1 MSEGYDNIFESKVVE
16 SLKKIVNEYETTEK
30 PKTEVKKIE
39 IEFPKENIKIAR
51 LLDGK
56 AHEYKITFPSGNFY
70 FCDDFAEIVDLY
82 NEFERKNSQLNLEVG
97 ASVKIR
103 DGELDR
109 CFVAYDDWILKNVS
123 IQRDLI
129 HFAHGCLPK
138 YPNDIYQILK
148 IAPYSDYSDTKLAYI
163 KNVSDG
169 CCYLYRL
176 ESLKE
181 V

>member
-1 MSEGYDNIFESKVVE
+1 MSEGYNNIFESKVVE
-16 SLKKIVNEYETTEK
+16 SLKKIVNEYEATEK
-30 PKTEVKKIE
+30 PKTEIEKIE
-39 IEFPKENIKIAR
+39 IEFPEGIKVAR

-56 AHEYKITFPSGNFY
+56 QHEYKITFPSGNFY

-109 CFVAYDDWILKNVS
+109 CFVAYDDWVIKNVS
-123 IQRDLI
+123 KGDLI
-129 HFAHGCLPK
+129 HFAYGYLPK
-138 YPNDIYQILK
+138 YPMDTYKILK
-148 IAPYSDYSDTKLAYI
+148 IAPYSDFNDTKLAYI
-163 KNVSDG
+163 KSESDG